1 VRKISA
7 KFLSNKDN
15 MDKKVLT
22 IPAELSN
29 LDDVLGFIEE
39 AVPDISMKIQT
50 QLAIAVEEIFVNIA
64 NYAYPGGIGD
74 CIITALTGED
84 EAVLTFE
91 DKGIP
96 YNPLD
101 NKDPDTTLSAEER
114 QIGGLG
120 ILMAKKLTDGITY
133 SHSEGK
139 NILTIKKRING

>member
-1 VRKISA
+1 
-7 KFLSNKDN
+7 

-22 IPAELSN
+22 LPAELSN
-29 LDDVLGFIEE
+29 LDEVLGFIEE

-64 NYAYPGGIGD
+64 NYAYPSGVGD
-74 CIITALTGED
+74 CIITVITNDD
-84 EAVLTFE
+84 EAILTFE

-101 NKDPDTTLSAEER
+101 KDDPDTSLPAEER

-120 ILMAKKLTDGITY
+120 IFMAKKLTDGISY
-133 SHSEGK
+133 SHSDGK
-139 NILTIKKRING
+139 NVLIIKKRINA